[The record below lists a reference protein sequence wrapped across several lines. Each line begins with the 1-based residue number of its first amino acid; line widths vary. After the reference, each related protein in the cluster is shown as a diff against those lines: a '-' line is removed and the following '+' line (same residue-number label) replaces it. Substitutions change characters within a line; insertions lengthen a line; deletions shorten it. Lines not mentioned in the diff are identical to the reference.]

1 MGNRVNTPNLNA
13 GESKLNRDLPTSVNK
28 KLIEAEVEKARLNN
42 EDRAGERGALGK
54 FFGSVEH
61 SSNNI
66 AGFLI
71 CSLLIIG
78 TLYTACMIIWDHS
91 ETHSQVLDFWNI
103 IVPLI
108 TLSIGYI
115 FGHSISK

>member
-1 MGNRVNTPNLNA
+1 MANKVKTPNLND
-13 GESKLNRDLPTSVNK
+13 GETKLNKELPASVNK
-28 KLIEAEVEKARLNN
+28 KLIEADVERERLKN

-54 FFGSVEH
+54 YFGSVEN

-66 AGFLI
+66 AGVLI

-78 TLYTACMIIWDHS
+78 TLYTTYMIWRDYS

-108 TLSIGYI
+108 TLSIGYL
-115 FGHSISK
+115 FGHTTK